1 MRAAPV
7 LGAVGVSTDQVRGY
21 REPLEILRL
30 KRLDVLRSRQV
41 GVGSSPRVSFEG
53 LSASIE

>member
-30 KRLDVLRSRQV
+30 KRRDVLRSRQV
-41 GVGSSPRVSFEG
+41 GGQLPRVSFEG